1 MTSLFLRVYRSTQ
14 PTTNYTFC
22 QSLPLYHSFLLF
34 FPSIHFR
41 WYLPW
46 PSLSC
51 NSNDLKLDSNEDLA
65 LSENRKS
72 SLSFPGGTASEWQC
86 WNIRSRSLLILFY
99 ASSPAK
105 DEKSARHLNKSSGAD
120 HRDRSKS
127 IIKPLHQPLLT
138 THMPVTSFFL
148 TSFDTSATILHTLT
162 IVILLSS

>member
-1 MTSLFLRVYRSTQ
+1 METHSQPQIILYLLPVSASL
-14 PTTNYTFC
+14 
-22 QSLPLYHSFLLF
+22 SLLSAL

-72 SLSFPGGTASEWQC
+72 SLSFPGGTASEEWQC
-86 WNIRSRSLLILFY
+86 WNIRSRSPLILFY

-105 DEKSARHLNKSSGAD
+105 DERSARHLNKSSGAD
-120 HRDRSKS
+120 HHDRFKS
-127 IIKPLHQPLLT
+127 IIKPLHQPLPT
-138 THMPVTSFFL
+138 THTHAFDFIFSLLL
-148 TSFDTSATILHTLT
+148 TPLPPFCTQT
-162 IVILLSS
+162 

>member
-1 MTSLFLRVYRSTQ
+1 MESIFFRVYRNIQ

-72 SLSFPGGTASEWQC
+72 SLSFPGGTASEEWQC
-86 WNIRSRSLLILFY
+86 WNIHSCSLLILFH

-105 DEKSARHLNKSSGAD
+105 DEKSARHLNKSSGPD
-120 HRDRSKS
+120 HWDCSKS
-127 IIKPLHQPLLT
+127 IIKPLHQPLPT
-138 THMPVTSFFL
+138 THTCPWLHFFSLLL
-148 TSFDTSATILHTLT
+148 TPLPPFCTHLQ
-162 IVILLSS
+162 SS